1 MEIITDPPGRALIV
15 TPHPDDA
22 EGGCG
27 GTMGK
32 WVKESGTQ
40 IVVLMCTN
48 GDKGTSD
55 RDLDPETLAGIRE
68 IEQNNASN
76 VLGVQGVVFLR
87 YPDGTLEDSYRYR
100 GEVVREIRRHRPEII
115 FGIDPYRSISHTHRD
130 HRMSGQVALDAA
142 FTYAWSPLHYPE
154 QIIEEGLL
162 PHMVNEAY
170 LWGTE
175 TPDVFID
182 VEDYLEL
189 KADSLSAHA
198 SQMQRRTPEDRL
210 RRIKEGTGKQGELVG
225 LKHAEGFRRIQF
237 QLGTTSWAMLHR

>member
-1 MEIITDPPGRALIV
+1 MEIITDPPNRALIV

-55 RDLDPETLAGIRE
+55 RDLAPEMLAGIRE

-142 FTYAWSPLHYPE
+142 FTYAWNPLHYPE
-154 QIIEEGLL
+154 QIVEEGLA

-175 TPDVFID
+175 APDVFID

-210 RRIKEGTGKQGELVG
+210 RRIKEGTGRQGELVG
-225 LKHAEGFRRIQF
+225 LNHAEGFRRIQF
-237 QLGTTSWAMLHR
+237 QLGMTSWAMLHR